1 MSAFLKTSSQPP
13 TQRVAFLDGIR
24 GMASIMVLMQHL
36 ATDFLA
42 SLQSEQYDSK
52 FLAFITNG
60 HFAIVIFFVLS
71 GYALSLS
78 QIRHKQ
84 NLLYL
89 FVARYFRLML
99 PILFTCTITYIFL
112 ISGLFLIT
120 GNAYQFPPSVPSLLK
135 FSLFDVFFDYQN
147 SLSYSPQLWT
157 ITTEIIGSYV
167 IYALI
172 PLFGKQFIFPFLLP
186 LVVAVSLLFIK
197 PFIACFIF
205 GYLIAQ
211 LNLRYLDLRNKYIS
225 AACLLAFALI
235 VGIVSSNETLE
246 DWFKCLLAS
255 ALIISVSYSPV
266 LRKVFTNSILLFI
279 GKISFP
285 LYLIQFLVICSF
297 SSYLNTQFKAF
308 NFVNLTSTNINLGLT
323 IAACILFAYLLTPLD
338 IYSIQISKKM
348 GALNFKRLIGR

>member
-1 MSAFLKTSSQPP
+1 
-13 TQRVAFLDGIR
+13 
-24 GMASIMVLMQHL
+24 MAALMVLLQHL

-42 SLQSEQYDSK
+42 SLQSEQYDSI

-84 NLLYL
+84 NLLPL
-89 FVARYFRLML
+89 FIARYFRLML
-99 PILFTCTITYIFL
+99 PILFTSTITYIFL
-112 ISGLFLIT
+112 VSGLFLIT
-120 GNAYQFPPSVPSLLK
+120 GNAYQFTPSIPSLLQ

-157 ITTEIIGSYV
+157 ITNEIIGSYV

-172 PLFGKQFIFPFLLP
+172 PLFRKQFKFRLLFP
-186 LVVAVSLLFIK
+186 LVVAVTLLYFK

-205 GYLIAQ
+205 GYLITE
-211 LNLRYLDLRNKYIS
+211 LNLRCLGKSSKLIS
-225 AACLLAFALI
+225 IASLLAFVSV
-235 VGIVSSNETLE
+235 VGMVTMSESLD
-246 DWFKCLLAS
+246 DWIKCLLAS
-255 ALIISVSYSPV
+255 ALIISVSYSPI

-297 SSYLNTQFKAF
+297 SAYLNTQFKAF

-323 IAACILFAYLLTPLD
+323 IVACILFAYLLTPLD
-338 IYSIQISKKM
+338 TYSIQVSKKIWVKFP
-348 GALNFKRLIGR
+348 ALCR